1 MTIQPLYAVAG
12 LFVGMLVGLTGV
24 GGGSLMTPLL
34 VLMFGFHP
42 SVAVGTDLLYASV
55 TKSVGS
61 LVHGMRGSVD
71 WRIVG
76 LLATGSVPAAALCL
90 WMLSS
95 LGHPAAAAEALI
107 KTVLGV
113 VLVLTAIVLLFR
125 DRLTRW
131 SRSHDSHRSEG
142 LTTALTVIL
151 GLVIGAAVS
160 LSSVGAG
167 AIGATALIFLY
178 PRQPLGRIVGSDI
191 AHAVPLTLIA
201 GVGHWFLGSVDV
213 GLLLSLLAG
222 SIPGIIIGSMASSR
236 VGDHWLR
243 PALAVTLALV
253 GTLLLL

>member
-1 MTIQPLYAVAG
+1 MTIQPLYGVAG
-12 LFVGMLVGLTGV
+12 LLVGLLVGLTGV

-61 LVHGMRGSVD
+61 LVHGIRGSVD

-76 LLATGSVPAAALCL
+76 RLAAGSVPAALACL
-90 WMLSS
+90 WLLAR
-95 LGHPAAAAEALI
+95 LGHPSDEAEAII
-107 KTVLGV
+107 KLVLGV
-113 VLVLTAIVLLFR
+113 VLVLTSIVLLFR
-125 DRLTRW
+125 DRLALW
-131 SRSHDSHRSEG
+131 SRSHARARSE
-142 LTTALTVIL
+142 TFTAGMTILL
-151 GLVIGAAVS
+151 GLVIGIAVS

-178 PRQPLGRIVGSDI
+178 PRLPIGRIVGADI

-201 GVGHWFLGSVDV
+201 GFGHWLLGSVDV
-213 GLLLSLLAG
+213 SLLLSLLVG
-222 SIPGIIIGSMASSR
+222 SIPGIILGSMMSSR
-236 VGDHWLR
+236 TSDHVLR

-253 GTLLLL
+253 GMLLLR

>member
-1 MTIQPLYAVAG
+1 MIVQPLYAVAG
-12 LFVGMLVGLTGV
+12 LLVGTLVGLTGV

-76 LLATGSVPAAALCL
+76 LLAAGSVPAAGLCL
-90 WMLSS
+90 WGLSS
-95 LGHPAAAAEALI
+95 LGHPAEAAESLI

-113 VLVLTAIVLLFR
+113 VLLLTAIVLIFR
-125 DRLTRW
+125 DRLANW
-131 SRSHDSHRSEG
+131 SRSHVVERSEG
-142 LTTALTVIL
+142 KTALLTIIL
-151 GLVIGAAVS
+151 GVVIGAAVT

-178 PRQPLGRIVGSDI
+178 PRLPLGRIVGSDI

-201 GVGHWFLGSVDV
+201 GGGHWLMGSVDFT
-213 GLLLSLLAG
+213 LLLSLLAG

-236 VGDHWLR
+236 VADHWLR

-253 GTLLLL
+253 GSLLLF